1 MTVSN
6 PIGNHAPQ
14 SPARTLPLQRNTGTS
29 GAASTQSTTTPA
41 APATPT
47 RSLPSHLGTTI
58 DTTA

>member
-29 GAASTQSTTTPA
+29 SAASTKSTTT
-41 APATPT
+41 PATPT

>member
-6 PIGNHAPQ
+6 PIGIHAPQ
-14 SPARTLPLQRNTGTS
+14 SPARIAPLARNSGTS
-29 GAASTQSTTTPA
+29 STQSTTTPA
-41 APATPT
+41 TPAVPT